1 MKAAVMKGFG
11 GPEVFEI
18 ENLEDLIPKGEEVLI
33 EVKAAGINR
42 PDVFQRKG
50 NYPAMEGVPQDIPG
64 LEVSGI
70 IRSVGPSAR
79 RFKVGDSVMALV
91 PGAGYASQVCVSER
105 VCLQKPKNL
114 SFEEAAAL
122 PETIY
127 TVWNNLFERGG
138 LRKAEHVL
146 IHGGTGGI
154 GSIAIQLAK
163 SFGAIVYTT
172 VGTEEK
178 KAIALELGADIAINY
193 KVEDFEKVLKDLGV
207 DVILDSI
214 GGAYFHKHLN
224 ILNEDG
230 RLVQINAVAG
240 AKVELNLLKLM
251 QKRILLTGSTLRSR
265 DIEFKSRLTKEIETN
280 ILPLIEKGEVKPLL
294 TKIYPLEEVVAA
306 HRDFESSG
314 QYGKIV
320 LRMES

>member
-18 ENLEDLIPKGEEVLI
+18 EILEDLTPKGDEVMI

-70 IRSVGPSAR
+70 IQSVGPSAR
-79 RFKVGDSVMALV
+79 RFKVGDEVMALL
-91 PGAGYASQVCVSER
+91 PGAGYASQACVSER
-105 VCLQKPKNL
+105 VCLEKPENL

-138 LRKAEHVL
+138 LRKADHVL

-172 VGTEEK
+172 VGSEEK
-178 KAIALELGADIAINY
+178 KEIALELGADIAINY
-193 KVEDFEKVLKDLGV
+193 KEEDFEKILKNFGV
-207 DVILDSI
+207 DVVLDSV
-214 GGAYFHKHLN
+214 GGEYFHKHLN

-230 RLVQINAVAG
+230 RLIQINAVSG

-280 ILPLIEKGEVKPLL
+280 ILPLIEKGELKALL
-294 TKIYPLEEVVAA
+294 TKIYPLEDVVGA
-306 HRDFESSG
+306 HRDFESSE